1 MAMSSS
7 SHAHGSHAHAHAH
20 AQADEP
26 EFAELLDLD
35 GEVLHSYWAAVLTWV
50 RRAATR
56 TSPRRILDL
65 GAGTGNGTIGLAQR
79 FGSAEVIAVDAADD
93 MLDRIRIKSLDLGL
107 AERVHTVCADL
118 DAGWPVTGPVD
129 VTWASMSL
137 HHLAEPDRV
146 LGEIFAAT
154 RPGGLLA
161 VAEFSEQLR
170 FLPDDL
176 GFGRPGLETRCLA
189 ALADEHAHALPDLG
203 SDWAPRLT
211 AAGFTLLGERNFPIE
226 LGPPLPD
233 RGLDYAEHWLR
244 RQRSRLADRLAADD
258 VGALAELL
266 DSHRPGSLRQRAD
279 LQIRGCR
286 QVILARRS

>member
-1 MAMSSS
+1 MVAMSNPSS
-7 SHAHGSHAHAHAH
+7 DHAHHAHPT
-20 AQADEP
+20 EP

-35 GEVLHSYWAAVLTWV
+35 GEVLHSYWAAVLDWV
-50 RRAATR
+50 RETATDV
-56 TSPRRILDL
+56 RRILDL

-79 FGSAEVIAVDAADD
+79 FEDAEVIAVDTADD
-93 MLDRIRIKSLDLGL
+93 MLDRIRAKSLELGL
-107 AERVHTVCADL
+107 TERVHTLRADL
-118 DAGWPVTGPVD
+118 DDGWPVTGPVD

-146 LGEIFAAT
+146 LADIFAAT

-189 ALADEHAHALPDLG
+189 ALAAEHAHALPDLG

-211 AAGFTLLGERNFPIE
+211 AAGFTLLAERDFPIE

-233 RGLDYAEHWLR
+233 RGTDYAEHWLR
-244 RQRSRLADRLAADD
+244 RQRARLADRLDAGDLD
-258 VGALAELL
+258 ALAELL
-266 DSHRPGSLRQRAD
+266 DGHGPGSIRQRND

-286 QVILARRS
+286 TVLLARRD

>member
-1 MAMSSS
+1 MAMSSP
-7 SHAHGSHAHAHAH
+7 SHAHAHTH
-20 AQADEP
+20 ADEHTHTGEP
-26 EFAELLDLD
+26 EFADLLELD

-50 RRAATR
+50 RQATRAAPHR
-56 TSPRRILDL
+56 VLDL
-65 GAGTGNGTIGLAQR
+65 GAGTGTGTIGLAQR
-79 FGSAEVIAVDAADD
+79 FGGAEVLAVDAADD
-93 MLDRIRIKSLDLGL
+93 MLHRIRVKSLELGL
-107 AERVHTVCADL
+107 AERVHILCADL
-118 DAGWPVTGPVD
+118 DADWPVTGQID

-137 HHLAEPDRV
+137 HHLANPDRV
-146 LGEIFAAT
+146 LGDIFAAT

-176 GFGRPGLETRCLA
+176 GLGRPGLETRCLA
-189 ALADEHAHALPDLG
+189 ALAAEHAHALPDLG
-203 SDWAPRLT
+203 SDWPPRLT

-226 LGPPLPD
+226 LGPPLTD
-233 RGLDYAEHWLR
+233 RATDYAEHWLR

-266 DSHRPGSLRQRAD
+266 DGHGPGSLRQRAD

-286 QVILARRS
+286 TVILARRS